1 MLPCAPHPFPI
12 LSASSANYDYD
23 LNLFFPLFMI
33 YFDNMPFF
41 YIYLQVRLAFIFLFW
56 SLRKKKDLICLTAGS
71 KTVNIYSQILTSK
84 YLWLALFKQYLFKS
98 YVPNL
103 KELKNNL
110 ITFVF
115 VSWAQYNHLLCIH
128 IYHLLRIHPG
138 MLCFFYRG
146 KKRVHKTTI
155 TYLPLPTQPNRALE
169 A

>member
-1 MLPCAPHPFPI
+1 M
-12 LSASSANYDYD
+12 
-23 LNLFFPLFMI
+23 
-33 YFDNMPFF
+33 
-41 YIYLQVRLAFIFLFW
+41 
-56 SLRKKKDLICLTAGS
+56 ICLTVGS
-71 KTVNIYSQILTSK
+71 KAVNIYSQILTSK

-110 ITFVF
+110 ITFIF

-169 A
+169 AYLYQHTDALHLPVQSYLWFPATSGIKSVWKHDLTFSKRELSMAFSYITAI